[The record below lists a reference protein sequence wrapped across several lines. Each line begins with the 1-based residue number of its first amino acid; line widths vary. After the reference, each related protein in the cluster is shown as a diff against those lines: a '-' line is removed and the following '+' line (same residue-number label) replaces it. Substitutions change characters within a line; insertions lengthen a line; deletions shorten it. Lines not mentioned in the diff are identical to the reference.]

1 MKLRI
6 VLVVGLVVWSLLDCS
21 SSCPAVPLHCACGG
35 DPTCVNGQWVCQQC
49 IDGGASD
56 AAAE

>member
-1 MKLRI
+1 MKKL
-6 VLVVGLVVWSLLDCS
+6 VALALVVSAVALGCS

-35 DPTCVNGQWVCQQC
+35 DPICQNGQWVCYC
-49 IDGGASD
+49 DGGAGD